1 MKAPGGKPPGAF
13 EHSGPLGGPS
23 DVEREG
29 GLRIRCGEHPEA
41 AVSAPRWVLS
51 GIESDG
57 PPDELLLEGRV
68 PDVTRHALA
77 QTGLPSRTVSD
88 YDWSV
93 GHAQMITLTGRE
105 GFEVGSDPRSEGA
118 ALLLEA
124 VA

>member
-1 MKAPGGKPPGAF
+1 
-13 EHSGPLGGPS
+13 
-23 DVEREG
+23 
-29 GLRIRCGEHPEA
+29 
-41 AVSAPRWVLS
+41 VSAPRWVLG

-57 PPDELLLEGRV
+57 PGAH
-68 PDVTRHALA
+68 VTRHALA
-77 QTGLPSRTVSD
+77 QTGLPSRTLSD

-118 ALLLEA
+118 TLLLEA